1 MSYHEYKDIV
11 SNLLENGEQDEGWVK
26 LPETLKLVIK
36 AMHLSMNAIEN
47 KLVENREII
56 NEQGIQAKDHYLQ
69 LEEIKKNLQKINR
82 KLTNTSNEPR
92 FTI

>member
-69 LEEIKKNLQKINR
+69 LEEIKKNLKKINT